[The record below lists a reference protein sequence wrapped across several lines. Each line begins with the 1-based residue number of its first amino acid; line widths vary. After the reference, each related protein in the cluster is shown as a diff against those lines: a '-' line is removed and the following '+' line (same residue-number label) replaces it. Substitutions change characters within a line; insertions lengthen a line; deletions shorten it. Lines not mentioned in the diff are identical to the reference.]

1 MRLLLDIEIKRGC
14 FDLKIN
20 QNIDSTLTGIF
31 GPSGSG
37 KTTLLETICGLL
49 KPDCGQIVFN
59 GQTFFSTKDSIY
71 VSPQKRKV
79 GMVFQDI
86 RIFPHLNVKE
96 NLQYG
101 YKLLNSK
108 EQNIKFAE
116 VVELLELENFLKRNP
131 ESLSGGEKQRV
142 VIGRSLLCS
151 PDLLLLDEPFSAID
165 KGMRQTIMPYL
176 SRIEKQL
183 ELPMMI
189 VSHHLPDLQQLTEK
203 ILYIENGKSGKYVK
217 AN

>member
-1 MRLLLDIEIKRGC
+1 MRLLLDIELTRGS
-14 FDLKIN
+14 FELKIK

-37 KTTLLETICGLL
+37 KTTLLEAICGLL
-49 KPDCGQIVFN
+49 KPDRGKISFN
-59 GQTFFSTKDSIY
+59 GQTFFSSEDSIY
-71 VSPQKRKV
+71 ISPQKRKV

-86 RIFPHLNVKE
+86 RIFPHLNVKD
-96 NLQYG
+96 NLKYG
-101 YKLLNSK
+101 YNLLTSK
-108 EQNIKFAE
+108 EQNIKFDE
-116 VVELLELENFLKRNP
+116 VVELLELENFLQRNP
-131 ESLSGGEKQRV
+131 GCLSGGEKQRV

-176 SRIEKQL
+176 SKIEKQIK
-183 ELPMMI
+183 LPMMI

-203 ILYIENGKSGKYVK
+203 ILHIENGQNGKYTKVQ
-217 AN
+217 